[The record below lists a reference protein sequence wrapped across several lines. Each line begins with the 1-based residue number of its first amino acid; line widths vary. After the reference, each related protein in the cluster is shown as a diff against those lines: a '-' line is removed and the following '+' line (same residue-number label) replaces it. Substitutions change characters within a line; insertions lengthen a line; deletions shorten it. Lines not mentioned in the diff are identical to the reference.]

1 MIVKKEK
8 AESASSLGLIKDFPF
23 VDDGG
28 DAVSGPKYVFSS
40 DSLSGY
46 GLDLVFELVKE
57 AGFDGLDLALWKNFD
72 AWNVEYVQKLSQTH
86 QLPVAIVQVSSSVNQ
101 KEMTKALDMCE
112 ALGTTT
118 ITINAPTM
126 FNYKSYSY
134 LCDVLPR
141 LREEYPHIRFSLIN
155 PEDASLFAL
164 PIPQYRF
171 SNIAEIVKK
180 QHCYLA
186 LDVANMDSTTLE
198 NDMMRKIKDFL
209 PYLSTVYVSDKSR
222 TGVSHLLPGEGVLKL

>member
-1 MIVKKEK
+1 
-8 AESASSLGLIKDFPF
+8 
-23 VDDGG
+23 
-28 DAVSGPKYVFSS
+28 
-40 DSLSGY
+40 
-46 GLDLVFELVKE
+46 
-57 AGFDGLDLALWKNFD
+57 LWKNFD
-72 AWNVEYVQKLSQTH
+72 ARNVEYVQKLSEKH

-134 LCDVLPR
+134 LTDVLPR
-141 LREEYPHIRFSLIN
+141 LREDYPHIRFSIIN

-171 SNIAEIVKK
+171 SNLAEIVKK
-180 QHCYLA
+180 HHCYLA
-186 LDVANMDSTTLE
+186 LDVANMNSATLE
-198 NDMMRKIKDFL
+198 DDMMRKLKDFV
-209 PYLSTVYVSDKSR
+209 PYLSTVYISDKSR
-222 TGVSHLLPGEGVLKL
+222 TGVSHLIPGEGVLKLNSLLGKLQSNGYSRYFSSKITFSKSDLSDGEKILALLKEVRKFYNEAIA

>member
-1 MIVKKEK
+1 MLVKKEK
-8 AESASSLGLIKDFPF
+8 SGTDSSLGLVKDFPF
-23 VDDGG
+23 VDNSL

-46 GLDLVFELVKE
+46 GLDLVFQLVKD

-86 QLPVAIVQVSSSVNQ
+86 NLPVAIVQVSSSVNQ

-126 FNYKSYSY
+126 FNYKSYAY
-134 LCDVLPR
+134 LTDVLPR
-141 LREEYPHIRFSLIN
+141 LREDYPHIRFSIIN

-171 SNIAEIVKK
+171 SNLAEIVKK

-198 NDMMRKIKDFL
+198 DDMMRKLKDFL
-209 PYLSTVYVSDKSR
+209 PYLSTIYISDKSR
-222 TGVSHLLPGEGVLKL
+222 T